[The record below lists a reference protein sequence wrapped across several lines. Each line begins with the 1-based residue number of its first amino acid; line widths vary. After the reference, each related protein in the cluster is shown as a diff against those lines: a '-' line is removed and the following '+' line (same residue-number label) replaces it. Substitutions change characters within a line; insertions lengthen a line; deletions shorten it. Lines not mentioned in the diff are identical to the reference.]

1 MHGHKH
7 PLTMNALHE
16 SAEFVA
22 AVHQVAQVGVVEGEL
37 FT

>member
-1 MHGHKH
+1 MD
-7 PLTMNALHE
+7 ALHE
-16 SAEFVA
+16 SAEFVD